1 LFFVSDLPA
10 VVPAS
15 RRGAGTVLVAC
26 AIGFLVGEV
35 VATLLVVLGASLAHY
50 PGGLSALASANEPP
64 WWANALSLAGLW
76 VGFGGA
82 IYFAGQPGRLVPL
95 DGPWR
100 VRPSD
105 ALYVLIGVLCQV
117 AVAVAYAPFHA
128 KGLSRPVHHLFGA
141 SHGATLVALGV
152 MSVFIA
158 PLLEEWFFR
167 GVLFRALRQALGNRT
182 PLASS
187 ALAVVVS
194 AVLFALAHGEPL
206 QFAGLAFLGIV
217 LAVLVE
223 RTRRLVPS
231 VITHASFNAV
241 AFTALLVQRSR

>member
-1 LFFVSDLPA
+1 VSDLPA

-26 AIGFLVGEV
+26 AVGFLVGQV
-35 VATLLVVLGASLAHY
+35 VATLLVAIGASLAHY
-50 PGGLSALASANEPP
+50 PGGLSAVASATEPP
-64 WWANALSLAGLW
+64 WWANALSLVGLW

-82 IYFAGQPGRLVPL
+82 IAYAAQPGRLVPL
-95 DGPWR
+95 DSPWR
-100 VRPSD
+100 VRPGD
-105 ALYVLIGVLCQV
+105 LLFILLGVGCQV

-128 KGLSRPVHHLFGA
+128 NGLSRPVHHLFGA
-141 SHGATLVALGV
+141 SHGASLVALGV
-152 MSVFIA
+152 MSVLIA

-167 GVLFRALRQALGNRT
+167 GVLFRALGQAFGARAGVLGT
-182 PLASS
+182 G
-187 ALAVVVS
+187 LAVVVS

-206 QFAGLAFLGIV
+206 QFAGLALLGIV
-217 LAVLVE
+217 LAVLVV

-241 AFTALLVQRSR
+241 AFTALLVQRSH

>member
-15 RRGAGTVLVAC
+15 RRGAATVLVAC
-26 AIGFLVGEV
+26 AVGFLVGQL
-35 VATLLVVLGASLAHY
+35 VATLLVALGASLAHY
-50 PGGLSALASANEPP
+50 PGGLTALASASQPP
-64 WWANALSLAGLW
+64 WWANALSLVGLW

-82 IYFAGQPGRLVPL
+82 IVYAGQPGRLVPL
-95 DGPWR
+95 DAPWR
-100 VRPSD
+100 VRPGD
-105 ALYVLIGVLCQV
+105 VLFILLGVGCQV
-117 AVAVAYAPFHA
+117 VVALAYAPFHV
-128 KGLSRPVHHLFGA
+128 KGLSRPVHHLFDA

-152 MSVFIA
+152 MSVLLA

-167 GVLFRALRQALGNRT
+167 GVLFRALRQALGTRT
-182 PLASS
+182 PAMSTGV
-187 ALAVVVS
+187 AVVVS

-217 LAVLVE
+217 LALVVE
-223 RTRRLVPS
+223 RTRRLAPS

-241 AFTALLVQRSR
+241 AFTALLVQRSH